1 MLYILESDYLYLI
14 GNLFVFILFISKIK
28 VLIKEKIL
36 FYKKF
41 NKTRDQI
48 LGIVGF
54 LVFLILKNV
63 TFINF

>member
-54 LVFLILKNV
+54 LVFLILKKN
-63 TFINF
+63 